1 MKRTLSLILI
11 LTMLLSL
18 AACGSKDAAPTDD
31 DNAPSQEQGSGD
43 AQPGGT
49 TGTPDEPEQPE
60 QTQPTEQE
68 PADSKPEQTQ
78 PADNSK
84 PKQEPVGEP
93 EKEPAKQPEQKPEPK
108 PAEKPAEGT
117 SAEPPTETPKP
128 ETPAEDKPA
137 AAVDDA
143 LTILNAI
150 WNTYS
155 DEEKFPA
162 AGGDSEHAVDGA
174 PGSFDVSNADSL
186 SYQLTFPADD
196 ASLIDSAASLV
207 HMMNLNTFTC
217 GAFMSPTRTTSPGS
231 RTTCARPFRP
241 STGCAASRISWSS
254 SQSGRVYFP
263 CTETRS
269 WSTPSAISSWR
280 AILPLPPSMTRPSTH
295 KTAEKKRGMPRILLF
310 FFRLRAGR
318 FSYKIWSE
326 HIAAR
331 RKRHAEAKVEAE
343 HHLHIRAAAGEPA
356 ADLPLRADHR
366 GRPDG
371 LRKDHR
377 GELVSGGAR
386 KGRAAARRPHQ
397 RVFRQSCD
405 LLAERAGRLCRAAST
420 CCGSMPV
427 PRTPPAAGCWRTIS
441 ARSCRGKRPAICSP
455 TIFTCLQTRVT
466 AFLCSLAAAARH
478 VT

>member
-18 AACGSKDAAPTDD
+18 AACGSKDTTPTDD
-31 DNAPSQEQGSGD
+31 GNAPPQEQGGGEEQS
-43 AQPGGT
+43 GGT

-78 PADNSK
+78 PADSK
-84 PKQEPVGEP
+84 PEQTQPAEQEPAKEP
-93 EKEPAKQPEQKPEPK
+93 EKQPEQKPEPK

-186 SYQLTFPADD
+186 SYLLTFPADD

-217 GAFMSPTRTTSPGS
+217 GAFHVADANNVARLADDLRTTIQAKRWMCGFPDKLVIVTVGQSVFSVYGNEELVN
-231 RTTCARPFRP
+231 TFRDKLL
-241 STGCAASRISWSS
+241 AS
-254 SQSGRVYFP
+254 YP
-263 CTETRS
+263 T
-269 WSTPSAISSWR
+269 
-280 AILPLPPSMTRPSTH
+280 
-295 KTAEKKRGMPRILLF
+295 
-310 FFRLRAGR
+310 
-318 FSYKIWSE
+318 
-326 HIAAR
+326 
-331 RKRHAEAKVEAE
+331 
-343 HHLHIRAAAGEPA
+343 AAAVYDE
-356 ADLPLRADHR
+356 
-366 GRPDG
+366 
-371 LRKDHR
+371 
-377 GELVSGGAR
+377 
-386 KGRAAARRPHQ
+386 
-397 RVFRQSCD
+397 
-405 LLAERAGRLCRAAST
+405 
-420 CCGSMPV
+420 
-427 PRTPPAAGCWRTIS
+427 
-441 ARSCRGKRPAICSP
+441 AIN
-455 TIFTCLQTRVT
+455 
-466 AFLCSLAAAARH
+466 A
-478 VT
+478 

>member
-31 DNAPSQEQGSGD
+31 GNVPSQEQGGGEEQS
-43 AQPGGT
+43 GGT

-60 QTQPTEQE
+60 QTQPAEQE

-84 PKQEPVGEP
+84 PKQEP
-93 EKEPAKQPEQKPEPK
+93 AKQPEQKPESK

-117 SAEPPTETPKP
+117 SAEPPTETPEP
-128 ETPAEDKPA
+128 EDPAVNKPA

-217 GAFMSPTRTTSPGS
+217 GAFHVADANNVARLADDLRTTIQAKHWMCGFPDKLVIVTVGQSVLSVYGS
-231 RTTCARPFRP
+231 
-241 STGCAASRISWSS
+241 
-254 SQSGRVYFP
+254 
-263 CTETRS
+263 E
-269 WSTPSAISSWR
+269 
-280 AILPLPPSMTRPSTH
+280 
-295 KTAEKKRGMPRILLF
+295 
-310 FFRLRAGR
+310 
-318 FSYKIWSE
+318 
-326 HIAAR
+326 
-331 RKRHAEAKVEAE
+331 
-343 HHLHIRAAAGEPA
+343 
-356 ADLPLRADHR
+356 
-366 GRPDG
+366 
-371 LRKDHR
+371 
-377 GELVSGGAR
+377 ELVNT
-386 KGRAAARRPHQ
+386 
-397 RVFRQSCD
+397 FRD
-405 LLAERAGRLCRAAST
+405 KLLASYSAAT
-420 CCGSMPV
+420 AV
-427 PRTPPAAGCWRTIS
+427 YDE
-441 ARSCRGKRPAICSP
+441 AIN
-455 TIFTCLQTRVT
+455 
-466 AFLCSLAAAARH
+466 A
-478 VT
+478 

>member
-31 DNAPSQEQGSGD
+31 DNAPSQEQGGGEE
-43 AQPGGT
+43 QPGGT
-49 TGTPDEPEQPE
+49 AGTPDEPEQPE
-60 QTQPTEQE
+60 QTLPTEQE
-68 PADSKPEQTQ
+68 PTDSKPEQTQ
-78 PADNSK
+78 PAE
-84 PKQEPVGEP
+84 QEP
-93 EKEPAKQPEQKPEPK
+93 ARQPEQKPEPK

-217 GAFMSPTRTTSPGS
+217 GAFHVADANNVARLADDLRTTIQAKHWMCGFPDKLVIVTVG
-231 RTTCARPFRP
+231 
-241 STGCAASRISWSS
+241 
-254 SQSGRVYFP
+254 QSVFSVYGN
-263 CTETRS
+263 E
-269 WSTPSAISSWR
+269 
-280 AILPLPPSMTRPSTH
+280 
-295 KTAEKKRGMPRILLF
+295 
-310 FFRLRAGR
+310 
-318 FSYKIWSE
+318 
-326 HIAAR
+326 
-331 RKRHAEAKVEAE
+331 
-343 HHLHIRAAAGEPA
+343 
-356 ADLPLRADHR
+356 
-366 GRPDG
+366 
-371 LRKDHR
+371 
-377 GELVSGGAR
+377 ELVNT
-386 KGRAAARRPHQ
+386 
-397 RVFRQSCD
+397 FRD
-405 LLAERAGRLCRAAST
+405 KLLASYSAAT
-420 CCGSMPV
+420 AV
-427 PRTPPAAGCWRTIS
+427 YDE
-441 ARSCRGKRPAICSP
+441 AIN
-455 TIFTCLQTRVT
+455 
-466 AFLCSLAAAARH
+466 A
-478 VT
+478 

>member
-43 AQPGGT
+43 PQPGGT

-60 QTQPTEQE
+60 QTQPAEQEPTDNSKPEQE
-68 PADSKPEQTQ
+68 PA
-78 PADNSK
+78 
-84 PKQEPVGEP
+84 GEP

-108 PAEKPAEGT
+108 PAEKPAEEKP
-117 SAEPPTETPKP
+117 AEPPTETPKP

-174 PGSFDVSNADSL
+174 PGSFDASNADNL

-217 GAFMSPTRTTSPGS
+217 GAFHVADANNVARLADDLRTTIQAKHWMCGFPDKLVIVTVGQSVFSVYGNEELVN
-231 RTTCARPFRP
+231 TFRDK
-241 STGCAASRISWSS
+241 
-254 SQSGRVYFP
+254 
-263 CTETRS
+263 
-269 WSTPSAISSWR
+269 
-280 AILPLPPSMTRPSTH
+280 L
-295 KTAEKKRGMPRILLF
+295 
-310 FFRLRAGR
+310 
-318 FSYKIWSE
+318 
-326 HIAAR
+326 
-331 RKRHAEAKVEAE
+331 AEAY
-343 HHLHIRAAAGEPA
+343 
-356 ADLPLRADHR
+356 
-366 GRPDG
+366 PDTVI
-371 LRKDHR
+371 
-377 GELVSGGAR
+377 VSED
-386 KGRAAARRPHQ
+386 PI
-397 RVFRQSCD
+397 V
-405 LLAERAGRLCRAAST
+405 
-420 CCGSMPV
+420 
-427 PRTPPAAGCWRTIS
+427 
-441 ARSCRGKRPAICSP
+441 
-455 TIFTCLQTRVT
+455 
-466 AFLCSLAAAARH
+466 
-478 VT
+478 

>member
-31 DNAPSQEQGSGD
+31 DNAPPQEQGSGD

-68 PADSKPEQTQ
+68 PADSKP
-78 PADNSK
+78 
-84 PKQEPVGEP
+84 KQEPAGEP
-93 EKEPAKQPEQKPEPK
+93 EKEPARQPEQKPNPK
-108 PAEKPAEGT
+108 PAEKPAEET

-186 SYQLTFPADD
+186 SYLLTFPADD

-217 GAFMSPTRTTSPGS
+217 GAFHVADANNVARLADDLRTTIQAKHWMCGFPDKLVIVTVG
-231 RTTCARPFRP
+231 
-241 STGCAASRISWSS
+241 
-254 SQSGRVYFP
+254 QSVLSVYGN
-263 CTETRS
+263 E
-269 WSTPSAISSWR
+269 
-280 AILPLPPSMTRPSTH
+280 
-295 KTAEKKRGMPRILLF
+295 
-310 FFRLRAGR
+310 
-318 FSYKIWSE
+318 
-326 HIAAR
+326 
-331 RKRHAEAKVEAE
+331 
-343 HHLHIRAAAGEPA
+343 
-356 ADLPLRADHR
+356 
-366 GRPDG
+366 
-371 LRKDHR
+371 
-377 GELVSGGAR
+377 ELVNT
-386 KGRAAARRPHQ
+386 
-397 RVFRQSCD
+397 FRD
-405 LLAERAGRLCRAAST
+405 KLLASYSAAT
-420 CCGSMPV
+420 AV
-427 PRTPPAAGCWRTIS
+427 YDE
-441 ARSCRGKRPAICSP
+441 AIN
-455 TIFTCLQTRVT
+455 
-466 AFLCSLAAAARH
+466 A
-478 VT
+478 

>member
-31 DNAPSQEQGSGD
+31 DNAPPQEQGSGD

-78 PADNSK
+78 PAEQK
-84 PKQEPVGEP
+84 PAKEP
-93 EKEPAKQPEQKPEPK
+93 EKQPEQKPEPK

-117 SAEPPTETPKP
+117 SAEPPAETPKP

-217 GAFMSPTRTTSPGS
+217 GAFHVADANNVARLADDLRTTIQAKHWMCGFPDKLVIVTVGQSVLSVYGNEELVN
-231 RTTCARPFRP
+231 TFRDK
-241 STGCAASRISWSS
+241 
-254 SQSGRVYFP
+254 
-263 CTETRS
+263 
-269 WSTPSAISSWR
+269 
-280 AILPLPPSMTRPSTH
+280 L
-295 KTAEKKRGMPRILLF
+295 
-310 FFRLRAGR
+310 
-318 FSYKIWSE
+318 
-326 HIAAR
+326 
-331 RKRHAEAKVEAE
+331 AEAY
-343 HHLHIRAAAGEPA
+343 
-356 ADLPLRADHR
+356 
-366 GRPDG
+366 PDTVI
-371 LRKDHR
+371 
-377 GELVSGGAR
+377 VSED
-386 KGRAAARRPHQ
+386 PI
-397 RVFRQSCD
+397 V
-405 LLAERAGRLCRAAST
+405 
-420 CCGSMPV
+420 
-427 PRTPPAAGCWRTIS
+427 
-441 ARSCRGKRPAICSP
+441 
-455 TIFTCLQTRVT
+455 
-466 AFLCSLAAAARH
+466 
-478 VT
+478 

>member
-31 DNAPSQEQGSGD
+31 DNAPSQEQGSGEE
-43 AQPGGT
+43 QPGGT

-68 PADSKPEQTQ
+68 PADSKRE
-78 PADNSK
+78 
-84 PKQEPVGEP
+84 QEPAGEP

-108 PAEKPAEGT
+108 PAEKPAEET
-117 SAEPPTETPKP
+117 SAEPPTETPKA

-186 SYQLTFPADD
+186 SYLLTFPADD

-217 GAFMSPTRTTSPGS
+217 GAFHVADANNVARLADDLRTTIQAKRWMCGFPDKLVIVTVG
-231 RTTCARPFRP
+231 
-241 STGCAASRISWSS
+241 
-254 SQSGRVYFP
+254 QSVLSVYGN
-263 CTETRS
+263 E
-269 WSTPSAISSWR
+269 
-280 AILPLPPSMTRPSTH
+280 
-295 KTAEKKRGMPRILLF
+295 
-310 FFRLRAGR
+310 
-318 FSYKIWSE
+318 
-326 HIAAR
+326 
-331 RKRHAEAKVEAE
+331 
-343 HHLHIRAAAGEPA
+343 
-356 ADLPLRADHR
+356 
-366 GRPDG
+366 
-371 LRKDHR
+371 
-377 GELVSGGAR
+377 ELVNT
-386 KGRAAARRPHQ
+386 
-397 RVFRQSCD
+397 FRD
-405 LLAERAGRLCRAAST
+405 KLLTSY
-420 CCGSMPV
+420 S
-427 PRTPPAAGCWRTIS
+427 
-441 ARSCRGKRPAICSP
+441 
-455 TIFTCLQTRVT
+455 
-466 AFLCSLAAAARH
+466 AAAA
-478 VT
+478 VYDEAINA

>member
-31 DNAPSQEQGSGD
+31 DNAPPQEQGSGD

-60 QTQPTEQE
+60 QTQPAEQE
-68 PADSKPEQTQ
+68 PTD
-78 PADNSK
+78 SK
-84 PKQEPVGEP
+84 PKQEPAGEP
-93 EKEPAKQPEQKPEPK
+93 EKEPARQPEQKPNPK
-108 PAEKPAEGT
+108 PTEKPAEET
-117 SAEPPTETPKP
+117 SAEPPTETPKA

-217 GAFMSPTRTTSPGS
+217 GAFHVADANNVARLADDLRTTIQAKRWMCGFPDKLVIVTVGQSVLSVYGNEELVN
-231 RTTCARPFRP
+231 TFRNKLL
-241 STGCAASRISWSS
+241 AS
-254 SQSGRVYFP
+254 YP
-263 CTETRS
+263 T
-269 WSTPSAISSWR
+269 
-280 AILPLPPSMTRPSTH
+280 
-295 KTAEKKRGMPRILLF
+295 
-310 FFRLRAGR
+310 
-318 FSYKIWSE
+318 
-326 HIAAR
+326 
-331 RKRHAEAKVEAE
+331 
-343 HHLHIRAAAGEPA
+343 AAAVYDE
-356 ADLPLRADHR
+356 
-366 GRPDG
+366 
-371 LRKDHR
+371 
-377 GELVSGGAR
+377 
-386 KGRAAARRPHQ
+386 
-397 RVFRQSCD
+397 
-405 LLAERAGRLCRAAST
+405 
-420 CCGSMPV
+420 
-427 PRTPPAAGCWRTIS
+427 
-441 ARSCRGKRPAICSP
+441 AIN
-455 TIFTCLQTRVT
+455 
-466 AFLCSLAAAARH
+466 A
-478 VT
+478 

>member
-18 AACGSKDAAPTDD
+18 AACGSKDAAPPDD
-31 DNAPSQEQGSGD
+31 DNAPSQEQGGGEEQS
-43 AQPGGT
+43 GGT

-60 QTQPTEQE
+60 QTQPAEQE
-68 PADSKPEQTQ
+68 PTD
-78 PADNSK
+78 SK
-84 PKQEPVGEP
+84 PKQEPAGEP

-186 SYQLTFPADD
+186 SYLLTFPADD

-217 GAFMSPTRTTSPGS
+217 GAFHVADANNVARLADDLRTTIQAKRWMCGFPDKLVIVTVGQSVLSVYGNEELVN
-231 RTTCARPFRP
+231 TFRDK
-241 STGCAASRISWSS
+241 
-254 SQSGRVYFP
+254 
-263 CTETRS
+263 
-269 WSTPSAISSWR
+269 
-280 AILPLPPSMTRPSTH
+280 L
-295 KTAEKKRGMPRILLF
+295 
-310 FFRLRAGR
+310 
-318 FSYKIWSE
+318 
-326 HIAAR
+326 
-331 RKRHAEAKVEAE
+331 AEAY
-343 HHLHIRAAAGEPA
+343 
-356 ADLPLRADHR
+356 
-366 GRPDG
+366 PDTVI
-371 LRKDHR
+371 
-377 GELVSGGAR
+377 VSED
-386 KGRAAARRPHQ
+386 PI
-397 RVFRQSCD
+397 V
-405 LLAERAGRLCRAAST
+405 
-420 CCGSMPV
+420 
-427 PRTPPAAGCWRTIS
+427 
-441 ARSCRGKRPAICSP
+441 
-455 TIFTCLQTRVT
+455 
-466 AFLCSLAAAARH
+466 
-478 VT
+478 

>member
-18 AACGSKDAAPTDD
+18 AACGSKDAAPADD
-31 DNAPSQEQGSGD
+31 GNAPSQEQGGGEEQS
-43 AQPGGT
+43 GGT
-49 TGTPDEPEQPE
+49 AGTPDEPEQPE
-60 QTQPTEQE
+60 QTQPAEQE

-84 PKQEPVGEP
+84 PKQEP
-93 EKEPAKQPEQKPEPK
+93 AKQPEQKPESK

-186 SYQLTFPADD
+186 SYLLTFPADD

-217 GAFMSPTRTTSPGS
+217 GAFHVADANNVARLADDLRTTIQAKRWMCGFPDKLVIVTVGQSVLSVYGNEELVN
-231 RTTCARPFRP
+231 TFRDKLL
-241 STGCAASRISWSS
+241 AS
-254 SQSGRVYFP
+254 YP
-263 CTETRS
+263 T
-269 WSTPSAISSWR
+269 
-280 AILPLPPSMTRPSTH
+280 
-295 KTAEKKRGMPRILLF
+295 
-310 FFRLRAGR
+310 
-318 FSYKIWSE
+318 
-326 HIAAR
+326 
-331 RKRHAEAKVEAE
+331 
-343 HHLHIRAAAGEPA
+343 AAAVYDE
-356 ADLPLRADHR
+356 
-366 GRPDG
+366 
-371 LRKDHR
+371 
-377 GELVSGGAR
+377 
-386 KGRAAARRPHQ
+386 
-397 RVFRQSCD
+397 
-405 LLAERAGRLCRAAST
+405 
-420 CCGSMPV
+420 
-427 PRTPPAAGCWRTIS
+427 
-441 ARSCRGKRPAICSP
+441 AIN
-455 TIFTCLQTRVT
+455 
-466 AFLCSLAAAARH
+466 A
-478 VT
+478 

>member
-18 AACGSKDAAPTDD
+18 AACGSKDAAPADD
-31 DNAPSQEQGSGD
+31 GNAPSQEQGSGD
-43 AQPGGT
+43 PQPGGT

-68 PADSKPEQTQ
+68 PTDNSKPEQTQ

-84 PKQEPVGEP
+84 PEQEPAGEP
-93 EKEPAKQPEQKPEPK
+93 EKEPARQPEQKPEPK

-174 PGSFDVSNADSL
+174 PGSFDASNADSL

-217 GAFMSPTRTTSPGS
+217 GAFHVADANNVARLADDLRTTIQAKHWMCGFPDKLVIVTVG
-231 RTTCARPFRP
+231 
-241 STGCAASRISWSS
+241 
-254 SQSGRVYFP
+254 QSVFSVYGN
-263 CTETRS
+263 E
-269 WSTPSAISSWR
+269 
-280 AILPLPPSMTRPSTH
+280 
-295 KTAEKKRGMPRILLF
+295 
-310 FFRLRAGR
+310 
-318 FSYKIWSE
+318 
-326 HIAAR
+326 
-331 RKRHAEAKVEAE
+331 
-343 HHLHIRAAAGEPA
+343 
-356 ADLPLRADHR
+356 
-366 GRPDG
+366 
-371 LRKDHR
+371 
-377 GELVSGGAR
+377 ELVNT
-386 KGRAAARRPHQ
+386 
-397 RVFRQSCD
+397 FRD
-405 LLAERAGRLCRAAST
+405 KLLASYPTATAVYDE
-420 CCGSMPV
+420 
-427 PRTPPAAGCWRTIS
+427 
-441 ARSCRGKRPAICSP
+441 AIN
-455 TIFTCLQTRVT
+455 
-466 AFLCSLAAAARH
+466 A
-478 VT
+478 

>member
-31 DNAPSQEQGSGD
+31 DNAPPQEQGSGD

-68 PADSKPEQTQ
+68 PADSKPKQG
-78 PADNSK
+78 PA
-84 PKQEPVGEP
+84 GEP
-93 EKEPAKQPEQKPEPK
+93 EKEPARQPEQKPEPK

-186 SYQLTFPADD
+186 SYLLTFPADD

-217 GAFMSPTRTTSPGS
+217 GAFHVADANNVARLADDLRTTIQAKRWMCGFPDKLVIVTVG
-231 RTTCARPFRP
+231 
-241 STGCAASRISWSS
+241 
-254 SQSGRVYFP
+254 QSVLSVYGN
-263 CTETRS
+263 E
-269 WSTPSAISSWR
+269 
-280 AILPLPPSMTRPSTH
+280 
-295 KTAEKKRGMPRILLF
+295 
-310 FFRLRAGR
+310 
-318 FSYKIWSE
+318 
-326 HIAAR
+326 
-331 RKRHAEAKVEAE
+331 
-343 HHLHIRAAAGEPA
+343 
-356 ADLPLRADHR
+356 
-366 GRPDG
+366 
-371 LRKDHR
+371 
-377 GELVSGGAR
+377 ELVNT
-386 KGRAAARRPHQ
+386 
-397 RVFRQSCD
+397 FRD
-405 LLAERAGRLCRAAST
+405 KLLASYSAAT
-420 CCGSMPV
+420 AV
-427 PRTPPAAGCWRTIS
+427 YDE
-441 ARSCRGKRPAICSP
+441 AIN
-455 TIFTCLQTRVT
+455 
-466 AFLCSLAAAARH
+466 A
-478 VT
+478 

>member
-31 DNAPSQEQGSGD
+31 DNTPSQEQGGGD
-43 AQPGGT
+43 PQPGGT

-68 PADSKPEQTQ
+68 PADSKPEQ
-78 PADNSK
+78 
-84 PKQEPVGEP
+84 
-93 EKEPAKQPEQKPEPK
+93 EPAKQPEQKPEPK

-217 GAFMSPTRTTSPGS
+217 GAFHVADANNVARLADDLRTTIQAKHWMCGFPDKLVIVTVGQSVFSVYGNEELVN
-231 RTTCARPFRP
+231 TFRDKLL
-241 STGCAASRISWSS
+241 AS
-254 SQSGRVYFP
+254 YP
-263 CTETRS
+263 T
-269 WSTPSAISSWR
+269 
-280 AILPLPPSMTRPSTH
+280 
-295 KTAEKKRGMPRILLF
+295 
-310 FFRLRAGR
+310 
-318 FSYKIWSE
+318 
-326 HIAAR
+326 
-331 RKRHAEAKVEAE
+331 
-343 HHLHIRAAAGEPA
+343 AAAVYDE
-356 ADLPLRADHR
+356 
-366 GRPDG
+366 
-371 LRKDHR
+371 
-377 GELVSGGAR
+377 
-386 KGRAAARRPHQ
+386 
-397 RVFRQSCD
+397 
-405 LLAERAGRLCRAAST
+405 
-420 CCGSMPV
+420 
-427 PRTPPAAGCWRTIS
+427 
-441 ARSCRGKRPAICSP
+441 AIN
-455 TIFTCLQTRVT
+455 
-466 AFLCSLAAAARH
+466 A
-478 VT
+478 

>member
-31 DNAPSQEQGSGD
+31 GNVPPQEQGSGD

-49 TGTPDEPEQPE
+49 SGTPDEPEQPE

-68 PADSKPEQTQ
+68 PTDSKPEQTQ
-78 PADNSK
+78 PAE
-84 PKQEPVGEP
+84 QEPAKEP
-93 EKEPAKQPEQKPEPK
+93 EKQPEQKPEPK

-174 PGSFDVSNADSL
+174 PGSFDVSNADNL
-186 SYQLTFPADD
+186 SYLLTFPADD

-217 GAFMSPTRTTSPGS
+217 GAFHVADANNVARLADDLRTTIQAKHWMCGFPDKLVIVTVGQSVLSVYGNEELVN
-231 RTTCARPFRP
+231 TFRDKLL
-241 STGCAASRISWSS
+241 AS
-254 SQSGRVYFP
+254 YP
-263 CTETRS
+263 T
-269 WSTPSAISSWR
+269 
-280 AILPLPPSMTRPSTH
+280 
-295 KTAEKKRGMPRILLF
+295 
-310 FFRLRAGR
+310 
-318 FSYKIWSE
+318 
-326 HIAAR
+326 
-331 RKRHAEAKVEAE
+331 
-343 HHLHIRAAAGEPA
+343 AAAVYDE
-356 ADLPLRADHR
+356 
-366 GRPDG
+366 
-371 LRKDHR
+371 
-377 GELVSGGAR
+377 
-386 KGRAAARRPHQ
+386 
-397 RVFRQSCD
+397 
-405 LLAERAGRLCRAAST
+405 
-420 CCGSMPV
+420 
-427 PRTPPAAGCWRTIS
+427 
-441 ARSCRGKRPAICSP
+441 AIN
-455 TIFTCLQTRVT
+455 
-466 AFLCSLAAAARH
+466 A
-478 VT
+478 

>member
-31 DNAPSQEQGSGD
+31 DNTPSQEQGGGEEQS
-43 AQPGGT
+43 GGT

-68 PADSKPEQTQ
+68 PADSKP
-78 PADNSK
+78 
-84 PKQEPVGEP
+84 KQEPAGEP
-93 EKEPAKQPEQKPEPK
+93 EKEPAKQPEPK

-186 SYQLTFPADD
+186 SYLLTFPADD

-217 GAFMSPTRTTSPGS
+217 GAFHVADANNVARLADDLRTTIQTKRWMCGFPDKLVIVTVGQSVLSVYGNEELVN
-231 RTTCARPFRP
+231 TFRDKLL
-241 STGCAASRISWSS
+241 AS
-254 SQSGRVYFP
+254 YP
-263 CTETRS
+263 T
-269 WSTPSAISSWR
+269 
-280 AILPLPPSMTRPSTH
+280 
-295 KTAEKKRGMPRILLF
+295 
-310 FFRLRAGR
+310 
-318 FSYKIWSE
+318 
-326 HIAAR
+326 
-331 RKRHAEAKVEAE
+331 
-343 HHLHIRAAAGEPA
+343 AAAVYDE
-356 ADLPLRADHR
+356 
-366 GRPDG
+366 
-371 LRKDHR
+371 
-377 GELVSGGAR
+377 
-386 KGRAAARRPHQ
+386 
-397 RVFRQSCD
+397 
-405 LLAERAGRLCRAAST
+405 
-420 CCGSMPV
+420 
-427 PRTPPAAGCWRTIS
+427 
-441 ARSCRGKRPAICSP
+441 AIN
-455 TIFTCLQTRVT
+455 
-466 AFLCSLAAAARH
+466 A
-478 VT
+478 